1 MRKNLCHH
9 QVYFWPFSRNSN
21 SFCLRASVQRLTVD
35 RYKWTSPSTSFRPK
49 AWFWLVSQEEMTWWI
64 RKTISVV
71 RWPKLQEPAMAEIVI
86 PQCSCRLQ
94 SWSRFS
100 NQNSQWSLG
109 IGSLSLSISLSI
121 CLSVYLAIYLSI
133 DRSIDDRA
141 GCLRLAAFQC
151 RCEKKLQQIKIK
163 LSGFGGAR
171 TLSGPR
177 IENCFWYC
185 MDHGFVIIVTSYHT
199 ILLWTN
205 ENRIWIRRKKLMK
218 IRW

>member
-1 MRKNLCHH
+1 
-9 QVYFWPFSRNSN
+9 
-21 SFCLRASVQRLTVD
+21 
-35 RYKWTSPSTSFRPK
+35 
-49 AWFWLVSQEEMTWWI
+49 
-64 RKTISVV
+64 
-71 RWPKLQEPAMAEIVI
+71 MAEIVI

-151 RCEKKLQQIKIK
+151 RCEKKLQQMKIK
-163 LSGFGGAR
+163 LPGSVEHGLFRGPELRIVSG
-171 TLSGPR
+171 
-177 IENCFWYC
+177 
-185 MDHGFVIIVTSYHT
+185 IV
-199 ILLWTN
+199 
-205 ENRIWIRRKKLMK
+205 WITDS
-218 IRW
+218 